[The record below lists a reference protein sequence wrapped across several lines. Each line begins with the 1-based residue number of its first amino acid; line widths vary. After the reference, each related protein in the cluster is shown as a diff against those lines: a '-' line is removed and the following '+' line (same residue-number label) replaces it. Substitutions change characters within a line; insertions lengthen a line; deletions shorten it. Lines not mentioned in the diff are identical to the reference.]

1 MISPES
7 TFTTAVLFLTNFNET
22 KISSDTV
29 EKLIN
34 KIPTYPPMI
43 FKYIFHGGD
52 MIQIT

>member
-7 TFTTAVLFLTNFNET
+7 TFTTAVLFLTKFKT

-52 MIQIT
+52 MIQII